1 MVVSK
6 WFTNDG
12 YQRVPILWAV
22 FQVLGSQL
30 NWPVHTTSSAKCVNA
45 KLADQRCLP
54 KVPCT
59 LMCVLSS
66 ELWISSSVP
75 NGTLMHFYDLWCR
88 HFLMR
93 LYLKKLKLCV
103 NHIHVGIFYE
113 PPINPVMNWNS
124 LLCIG
129 SSVLINVSV
138 TFFWWLNVE
147 YLM

>member
-1 MVVSK
+1 MVH
-6 WFTNDG
+6 
-12 YQRVPILWAV
+12 QRWLSEGPYTLSCVPSSRFSIELTCPYHQQCKMCECKIGWPKMFANGPMHTDVRSEFWVMEIL
-22 FQVLGSQL
+22 
-30 NWPVHTTSSAKCVNA
+30 
-45 KLADQRCLP
+45 
-54 KVPCT
+54 
-59 LMCVLSS
+59 
-66 ELWISSSVP
+66 SSVP
-75 NGTLMHFYDLWCR
+75 NGTLMHFYDLWGR